1 MKLSRLATIA
11 ILASALMVSACANTI
26 RGVGKDAANTVNAT
40 EVAGN
45 ERRERRELADQPHTD
60 LCGVRVSGR
69 GADVVLALH
78 EVLGGLDRHRRSRQ

>member
-40 EVAGN
+40 EDPPASSVAN
-45 ERRERRELADQPHTD
+45 AVE
-60 LCGVRVSGR
+60 
-69 GADVVLALH
+69 
-78 EVLGGLDRHRRSRQ
+78 